1 MRRTCT
7 ILFAGAALFACADG
21 RDDVSTSSTP
31 LMAGASAPTAAPGIA
46 TPGVTAADALK
57 ITPGTKPPAGANCGG
72 GLRGLSVEF
81 PWARN
86 PAGGLW
92 MGTGYQH
99 PLPLRKY
106 SDEEMRARAMNVKD
120 ESDDRQHALVSVGRR
135 KMKGAL
141 DALELALKPGQ
152 LLQVRE
158 MGLSGLIEHGGQRA
172 NELMWT
178 AMKDES
184 SQIRGQAI
192 WALSLYGSQEAYRA
206 IQDGLADDSNE
217 VQGMA
222 ILAVWAIKDQPE
234 SALPILDAAVQSSDR
249 RLWQEGANV
258 LGRMPYAEA
267 LPILE
272 RAARGATS
280 EEKRVEI
287 AWNYRQWK
295 RNFPDL
301 CP

>member
-1 MRRTCT
+1 M
-7 ILFAGAALFACADG
+7 ILLAGAALIACDDDSERDG
-21 RDDVSTSSTP
+21 LETNSGQ
-31 LMAGASAPTAAPGIA
+31 LMAPATPTASPSGPAHAVP
-46 TPGVTAADALK
+46 TADALK
-57 ITPGTKPPAGANCGG
+57 IEPGSQPPAGTNCGG
-72 GLRGLSVEF
+72 GLRGLSAEF

-86 PAGGLW
+86 PKGGLW
-92 MGTGYQH
+92 MGTGYQD
-99 PLPLRKY
+99 PMPLRKF
-106 SDEEMRARAMNVKD
+106 SDEEILARAMNVNDK
-120 ESDDRQHALVSVGRR
+120 SDDRQHALVSVGRR
-135 KMKGAL
+135 KMTGAL
-141 DALELALKPGQ
+141 DALELALKPDQ

-178 AMKDES
+178 AMKDDS

-192 WALSLYGSQEAYRA
+192 WALALYGPDEAYRA

-222 ILAVWAIKDQPE
+222 LLAVWAIKDRPE
-234 SALPILDAAVQSSDR
+234 VALPILDAAVQSDDI

-258 LGRMPYAEA
+258 LGRMPYPKA
-267 LPILE
+267 LKILE
-272 RAARGATS
+272 RAARGATD
-280 EEKRVEI
+280 ENKRISI

>member
-1 MRRTCT
+1 
-7 ILFAGAALFACADG
+7 
-21 RDDVSTSSTP
+21 
-31 LMAGASAPTAAPGIA
+31 
-46 TPGVTAADALK
+46 
-57 ITPGTKPPAGANCGG
+57 
-72 GLRGLSVEF
+72 
-81 PWARN
+81 
-86 PAGGLW
+86 
-92 MGTGYQH
+92 
-99 PLPLRKY
+99 
-106 SDEEMRARAMNVKD
+106 
-120 ESDDRQHALVSVGRR
+120 
-135 KMKGAL
+135 
-141 DALELALKPGQ
+141 
-152 LLQVRE
+152 
-158 MGLSGLIEHGGQRA
+158 
-172 NELMWT
+172 
-178 AMKDES
+178 
-184 SQIRGQAI
+184 
-192 WALSLYGSQEAYRA
+192 
-206 IQDGLADDSNE
+206 
-217 VQGMA
+217 MA